1 MNASNAKTTKGKTPS
16 TTRQFKPHDTL
27 INRSKRL
34 KLQSLLVQRYRKM
47 FGGFANEDLIETEVK
62 KFLQRDKITENDL
75 KTLEKNIQTRL
86 AQKQEADTLRHN
98 LTHQTQQQQHTPIP
112 DSLQTETANPQQQAQ
127 SKVIL
132 PTIHSNKVNLANC
145 DTMSGM
151 SGGSDLSKF
160 DERGPG
166 DQALEEEKRDFKK
179 IDFSKKAK
187 PKAPMID
194 YAKYNDEWDAINMYN
209 KKLFEEE
216 KLMNKMKDIECQ
228 RRMKNDLDVQVRAK
242 LKREYEEKLKEQEYD
257 VIMDRHLKHL
267 NDLEEKKRMEVKK
280 RILKEKESRDKQLH
294 DEYVRKRIDLL
305 KKRKYERELVKV
317 LKEEIEREKRLAIEK
332 KVAEKEALQKTIKD
346 NELRRQKLLEDER
359 QEKELDVK
367 MMEDDAKV
375 KQKQEN
381 ERIEYF
387 KRIERSSNSFM
398 DQMVNTVLREQELK
412 NKEEEDKIKAY
423 NLFRDQQEELAEQR
437 KQQLIKDNKRM
448 IKEYLDKQ
456 MEERRQQKEYEKQV
470 DLAQGRI
477 WKQDTQNYI
486 EHEKEVSAIIRMMNK
501 NNLNALK
508 SQIEYAEKN
517 KLGGMSQNE
526 KEMNRELLEKVA
538 TMQ

>member
-1 MNASNAKTTKGKTPS
+1 MNTKAKTS
-16 TTRQFKPHDTL
+16 SMTTRQLKPRDTL

-47 FGGFANEDLIETEVK
+47 FGGFANEDLIESEVK

-86 AQKQEADTLRHN
+86 EQKQEADTLRHN
-98 LTHQTQQQQHTPIP
+98 LTQQQHQHSAIP
-112 DSLQTETANPQQQAQ
+112 SSVQAETANPQQHVQ
-127 SKVIL
+127 SNVIL
-132 PTIHSNKVNLANC
+132 PTIHSNKVNIANC

-179 IDFSKKAK
+179 IDFTKKSK
-187 PKAPMID
+187 PKAPPID

-317 LKEEIEREKRLAIEK
+317 LKDEIDREKRLAIEK
-332 KVAEKEALQKTIKD
+332 KVAEKEALQKTLKD

-359 QEKELDVK
+359 KEKELDVK

-398 DQMVNTVLREQELK
+398 DQMVNTVLKEQERK

-423 NLFRDQQEELAEQR
+423 NQFRDQQEELAEQR
-437 KQQLIKDNKRM
+437 KQQMIKDNKRM
-448 IKEYLDKQ
+448 IREYLDKQ

-486 EHEKEVSAIIRMMNK
+486 EHEKEVNAIIRMMNK

-517 KLGGMSQNE
+517 KLTGSAMSQNE
-526 KEMNRELLEKVA
+526 REMNNELLEKVA

>member
-1 MNASNAKTTKGKTPS
+1 MNTKAKTS
-16 TTRQFKPHDTL
+16 SMTTRQLKPRDTL

-47 FGGFANEDLIETEVK
+47 FGGFANEDLIESEVK

-86 AQKQEADTLRHN
+86 EQKQEADTLRHN
-98 LTHQTQQQQHTPIP
+98 LTHQQQQQHQHTLNPI
-112 DSLQTETANPQQQAQ
+112 ETTNTQQHAQ
-127 SKVIL
+127 SNIIL
-132 PTIHSNKVNLANC
+132 PTIHSNKVNIANC

-160 DERGPG
+160 DEHGPG

-179 IDFSKKAK
+179 IDFSKKSK
-187 PKAPMID
+187 PKAPPID

-267 NDLEEKKRMEVKK
+267 NDLEEKKRIEVKK

-317 LKEEIEREKRLAIEK
+317 LKEEIDREKRLALEK
-332 KVAEKEALQKTIKD
+332 KAAEKEALQKTLKD

-359 QEKELDVK
+359 KEKELDVK

-398 DQMVNTVLREQELK
+398 DQMVNTVLKEQERK

-423 NLFRDQQEELAEQR
+423 NAFRDQQEELAEQR

-448 IKEYLDKQ
+448 IREYLDKQ

-470 DLAQGRI
+470 DQAQGRI

-486 EHEKEVSAIIRMMNK
+486 EHEKEVNAIIRMMNK

-517 KLGGMSQNE
+517 KLIGGMSQNE
-526 KEMNRELLEKVA
+526 REMNRELLDKVA